1 MNEIIRELA
10 NQAGMV
16 EVRYSH
22 GFHDLRYPENFEK
35 FANLVIKECADCLDD
50 GGMDGLWVR
59 QALAKHFG
67 IE

>member
-10 NQAGMV
+10 ERSGSTHKQSLGV
-16 EVRYSH
+16 YQFFGYE
-22 GFHDLRYPENFEK
+22 LEK